1 MNISMHDFLYITT
14 NIFGTYI
21 IFKFMMVFFSREDVN
36 KKIEICL
43 YAGYFFA
50 ISLIYLFI
58 KIPVVM
64 MLCNIFSF
72 FLISLNYKS
81 NMKKRIFAVMFIYL
95 ILMCIEVI
103 VINLLS
109 GLQFDIFRKNK
120 YYSAYSLI
128 VLKLATYIVVL
139 ILNKYK
145 NSKQGE
151 QVPLSYWICIT
162 FIPMASMYIILL
174 LFRLNIT
181 NVTFMIVGVIFI
193 LMINF
198 STFYLYEVISLTC
211 AKQAEKIWI
220 IQQNKYYERQ
230 FNLMKSSMKVTKA
243 IKHDLKNHLLTV
255 YSLLQKEKS
264 EEALKHISDIIEV
277 CNSQK
282 EYVRSGNT
290 AIDSVLNFKLQ
301 EARQKNIR
309 ICFNLNIPENIEI
322 PSFHISII
330 LGNLLDNAICAVD
343 KLECNRYINFKMKY
357 TKGRLIIKI
366 DNPFNGEILMNGN
379 RIVTTKLDRN
389 NHGIGIE
396 SIKIILQK
404 YDGSMEIQ
412 HDNNIFSVTLL
423 LYIN

>member
-1 MNISMHDFLYITT
+1 
-14 NIFGTYI
+14 
-21 IFKFMMVFFSREDVN
+21 
-36 KKIEICL
+36 
-43 YAGYFFA
+43 
-50 ISLIYLFI
+50 
-58 KIPVVM
+58 
-64 MLCNIFSF
+64 
-72 FLISLNYKS
+72 
-81 NMKKRIFAVMFIYL
+81 
-95 ILMCIEVI
+95 
-103 VINLLS
+103 
-109 GLQFDIFRKNK
+109 
-120 YYSAYSLI
+120 
-128 VLKLATYIVVL
+128 
-139 ILNKYK
+139 
-145 NSKQGE
+145 
-151 QVPLSYWICIT
+151 
-162 FIPMASMYIILL
+162 
-174 LFRLNIT
+174 
-181 NVTFMIVGVIFI
+181 
-193 LMINF
+193 
-198 STFYLYEVISLTC
+198 
-211 AKQAEKIWI
+211 
-220 IQQNKYYERQ
+220 
-230 FNLMKSSMKVTKA
+230 MKSSMKVTKA

>member
-1 MNISMHDFLYITT
+1 MNINMYDFLYIAT

-36 KKIEICL
+36 KKIEICF
-43 YAGYFFA
+43 YVGYFFA
-50 ISLIYLFI
+50 ISLVYLFI

-81 NMKKRIFAVMFIYL
+81 NMKKRIFVVMFIYL
-95 ILMCIEVI
+95 ILMCIEII

-109 GLQFDIFRKNK
+109 GLQFDIFAENK
-120 YYSAYSLI
+120 YYYAYSLV
-128 VLKLATYIVVL
+128 VLKLATYIIVL
-139 ILNKYK
+139 LLNKYK
-145 NSKQGE
+145 KSKQGE
-151 QVPLSYWICIT
+151 QVPLSYWISIT
-162 FIPMASMYIILL
+162 LIPMASMYIILL
-174 LFRLNIT
+174 LFHLNIA
-181 NVTFMIVGVIFI
+181 NITFMIVGVIFI

-211 AKQAEKIWI
+211 AKQAEKLWI

-277 CNSQK
+277 YNSK
-282 EYVRSGNT
+282 EEYVYSGNT

-301 EARQKNIR
+301 EARQKNISAYL
-309 ICFNLNIPENIEI
+309 NLNIPESIEI
-322 PSFHISII
+322 PSFDMSII
-330 LGNLLDNAICAVD
+330 LGNLMDNAIYAVD

-357 TKGRLIIKI
+357 TKGRLIVRI
-366 DNPFNGEILMNGN
+366 DNPFNGEILINGN
-379 RIVTTKLDRN
+379 KMLTTKGDRN

-396 SIKIILQK
+396 SIKVILKK

-412 HDNNIFSVTLL
+412 HDDNVFSVTLL

>member
-1 MNISMHDFLYITT
+1 
-14 NIFGTYI
+14 
-21 IFKFMMVFFSREDVN
+21 
-36 KKIEICL
+36 
-43 YAGYFFA
+43 
-50 ISLIYLFI
+50 
-58 KIPVVM
+58 
-64 MLCNIFSF
+64 
-72 FLISLNYKS
+72 
-81 NMKKRIFAVMFIYL
+81 MKKRVFAAMFIYL

-109 GLQFDIFRKNK
+109 GLQFDIFAENK
-120 YYSAYSLI
+120 YYYAYSLV
-128 VLKLATYIVVL
+128 VLKLATYIIVL
-139 ILNKYK
+139 LLNKYK
-145 NSKQGE
+145 KSKQGE
-151 QVPLSYWICIT
+151 QVHLSYWICIT
-162 FIPMASMYIILL
+162 LIPMASMYIILL
-174 LFRLNIT
+174 LFHLNIA
-181 NVTFMIVGVIFI
+181 NITFMIVGVIFI

-211 AKQAEKIWI
+211 AKQAEKLWI

-277 CNSQK
+277 YNSQE

-301 EARQKNIR
+301 EARQKNISVYL
-309 ICFNLNIPENIEI
+309 NLNIPESIEI
-322 PSFHISII
+322 PSFDMSII
-330 LGNLLDNAICAVD
+330 LGNLMDNAIYAVD

-357 TKGRLIIKI
+357 TKGRLIVRI
-366 DNPFNGEILMNGN
+366 DNPFNGEMLIDGN
-379 RIVTTKLDRN
+379 KMLTTKGDRN

-396 SIKIILQK
+396 SIKVILQK

-412 HDNNIFSVTLL
+412 HDDNVFSVTLL